1 MSKRK
6 KHTPEQVIEKLRE
19 ADVALSQGATIAEV
33 CKRLEV
39 SEQTYHRW
47 RTQFGGM
54 KALDMKQLK
63 ELQRENTQLKRLVAD
78 QALDI
83 VMLKEL
89 AKGNF

>member
-1 MSKRK
+1 MRRKR
-6 KHTPEQVIEKLRE
+6 HSPEQVIAKLRE
-19 ADVALSQGATIAEV
+19 ADVALSQGATIVDV
-33 CKRLEV
+33 CKKLAV

-54 KALDMKQLK
+54 KAQDMKQFK
-63 ELQRENTQLKRLVAD
+63 ELQRENTQLKKLVAD

-83 VMLKEL
+83 AMMKEL

>member
-1 MSKRK
+1 MRRKR
-6 KHTPEQVIEKLRE
+6 HSPEQVIAKLRD

-33 CKRLEV
+33 CKKLEV

-47 RTQFGGM
+47 RAQFGGM
-54 KALDMKQLK
+54 KAMDMKQLK
-63 ELQRENTQLKRLVAD
+63 ELQRENTQLKKLVAD

-83 VMLKEL
+83 AMLKDL

>member
-1 MSKRK
+1 MRRKR
-6 KHTPEQVIEKLRE
+6 HSPEQVIAKLRDAE
-19 ADVALSQGATIAEV
+19 IALSQGATIADV
-33 CKRLEV
+33 CKKLEV

-63 ELQRENTQLKRLVAD
+63 ELQRENGQLKKLVAD

-83 VMLKEL
+83 AMLKEL

>member
-1 MSKRK
+1 MRRKR
-6 KHTPEQVIEKLRE
+6 HSPEQVIAKLRD

-33 CKRLEV
+33 CKKLEV

-47 RTQFGGM
+47 RAQFGGM
-54 KALDMKQLK
+54 KAMDMKQLK
-63 ELQRENTQLKRLVAD
+63 ELQRENTQLKKLVAD

-83 VMLKEL
+83 AMLKEL

>member
-1 MSKRK
+1 MRRKR
-6 KHTPEQVIEKLRE
+6 HSPEQVIAKLRDAE
-19 ADVALSQGATIAEV
+19 VALSQGATIAEV
-33 CKRLEV
+33 CKKLEV
-39 SEQTYHRW
+39 SEQTFHRW

-63 ELQRENTQLKRLVAD
+63 ELQRENGALKKLVAD

-83 VMLKEL
+83 AMLKEL